1 MTTERAYWV
10 AWAQVKGVGS
20 VLLKRLHSHFG
31 SLAAAWQAEESA
43 LLEVEGVGLL
53 LASQMSDYRQQVD
66 PDQCLGAWEE
76 KGANFWT
83 PADPD
88 YPALLFEITDPPPLL
103 YYKGRTELA
112 QAVQTM
118 PSVAIVGTRDPSDY
132 GQHWTRRL
140 VQQLASHDV
149 IVVSGL
155 ASGIDRYA
163 HSQALDSHG
172 LTIAVL
178 GTGVDRSYPWSN
190 SALQARIAK
199 EGLLLSE
206 HPNDTPPDRAHF
218 PRRNR
223 IIAGLSRATVVTEA
237 PLRSGALITARLAN
251 DYGREV
257 YALPGSL
264 DNPASLGCLD
274 LIRQGAQMIWDDT
287 TLIKDL
293 GQIPQLDVPPTQLST
308 STPKNP
314 SSSETSSKKS
324 SGKAAGKTPQKTA
337 APQGSP
343 SPRPAPADLSPDLA
357 TVLAA
362 IPPDP
367 ITLDHLVQSLNRPTG
382 DILSSLLHLELEGL
396 VTQTP
401 PGSQTYQRC

>member
-1 MTTERAYWV
+1 
-10 AWAQVKGVGS
+10 
-20 VLLKRLHSHFG
+20 
-31 SLAAAWQAEESA
+31 
-43 LLEVEGVGLL
+43 
-53 LASQMSDYRQQVD
+53 
-66 PDQCLGAWEE
+66 
-76 KGANFWT
+76 
-83 PADPD
+83 
-88 YPALLFEITDPPPLL
+88 
-103 YYKGRTELA
+103 
-112 QAVQTM
+112 M
-118 PSVAIVGTRDPSDY
+118 PSVAIVGTREPSDY
-132 GQHWTRRL
+132 GQRWTRRL
-140 VQQLASHDV
+140 VQQLVSHDV

-155 ASGIDRYA
+155 ASGIDRHA
-163 HSQALDSHG
+163 HGQALDSQG

-178 GTGVDRSYPWSN
+178 GTGVDRSYPWN
-190 SALQARIAK
+190 NRALQDRIAQ

-206 HPNDTPPDRAHF
+206 HPNDTPPDRTHF

-287 TLIKDL
+287 TLIRDL
-293 GQIPQLDVPPTQLST
+293 GQIPQLDAPPLQALS
-308 STPKNP
+308 SR
-314 SSSETSSKKS
+314 
-324 SGKAAGKTPQKTA
+324 
-337 APQGSP
+337 APAVFPPSP
-343 SPRPAPADLSPDLA
+343 SPAPANLSPDLA

-362 IPPDP
+362 ITPEP
-367 ITLDHLVQSLNRPTG
+367 ITLDYLVQSLHWPTG

-396 VTQTP
+396 IAQTP

>member
-10 AWAQVKGVGS
+10 AWAEAKGVGS

-31 SLAAAWQAEESA
+31 SLAAAWQADDGA
-43 LLEVEGVGLL
+43 LLEVEGIGIL
-53 LASQMSDYRQQVD
+53 LASQLADYRQRVD
-66 PDQCLGAWEE
+66 PDKLLGQWEE
-76 KGANFWT
+76 NGANFWT

-118 PSVAIVGTRDPSDY
+118 PSVGIVGTRDPSDY
-132 GQHWTRRL
+132 GQRWTRRI
-140 VQQLASHDV
+140 VQQLARHDV

-155 ASGIDRYA
+155 ASGIDRCA
-163 HSQALDSHG
+163 HSQALDSKG

-190 SALQARIAK
+190 QALQARIAE

-206 HPNDTPPDRAHF
+206 HPNDTPPDRTHF

-287 TLIKDL
+287 TLIRDL
-293 GQIPQLDVPPTQLST
+293 GQIPQLDAPPTQATANKESST
-308 STPKNP
+308 SGKT
-314 SSSETSSKKS
+314 
-324 SGKAAGKTPQKTA
+324 SGKTSRKTA
-337 APQGSP
+337 PPQGSP

-357 TVLAA
+357 AVLAA
-362 IPPDP
+362 ITPAP
-367 ITLDHLVQSLNRPTG
+367 ITLDHLVQRLNRPTG
-382 DILSSLLHLELEGL
+382 EILSNLLHLELEGL

-401 PGSQTYQRC
+401 PGSHRYQRC

>member
-10 AWAQVKGVGS
+10 AWAQAKGLGS

-31 SLAAAWQAEESA
+31 SLATAWQAAESA
-43 LLEVEGVGLL
+43 LLEVEGIGLL
-53 LASQMSDYRQQVD
+53 LAAQLSDYRQQVN
-66 PDQCLGAWEE
+66 PDECLSHYQEQ
-76 KGANFWT
+76 GANFWT

-88 YPALLFEITDPPPLL
+88 YPALLYEITDPPPML

-118 PSVAIVGTRDPSDY
+118 PSVAIVGTREPSDY
-132 GQHWTRRL
+132 GQRWTRRI
-140 VQQLASHDV
+140 VQQLARHDV

-155 ASGIDRYA
+155 ASGIDRHA
-163 HSQALDSHG
+163 HGQALDSQG

-178 GTGVDRSYPWSN
+178 GTGVDRSYPWTN
-190 SALQARIAK
+190 RALQARIAQ

-206 HPNDTPPDRAHF
+206 HPNDTPPDRIHF

-223 IIAGLSRATVVTEA
+223 IIAGLSRVTVVTEA

-293 GQIPQLDVPPTQLST
+293 GRIPHLDGSLFQAP
-308 STPKNP
+308 
-314 SSSETSSKKS
+314 
-324 SGKAAGKTPQKTA
+324 TA
-337 APQGSP
+337 APGAARSSP
-343 SPRPAPADLSPDLA
+343 PPAPAAPRPAPAHLSPDLA
-357 TVLAA
+357 AVLSAVTVE
-362 IPPDP
+362 PT
-367 ITLDHLVQSLNRPTG
+367 TLDYLVQSLNRPTG
-382 DILSSLLHLELEGL
+382 EILSSLLHLELEGL

-401 PGSQTYQRC
+401 PGSHRYQRC

>member
-1 MTTERAYWV
+1 LTTERAYWV
-10 AWAQVKGVGS
+10 AWSQAKGLGS

-31 SLAAAWQAEESA
+31 SLATAWQAEESA
-43 LLEVEGVGLL
+43 LLEVEGIGLL
-53 LASQMSDYRQQVD
+53 LVAQLSEHRQQVN
-66 PDQCLGAWEE
+66 PDDCLAHHEE
-76 KGANFWT
+76 QGANFWT

-88 YPALLFEITDPPPLL
+88 YPALLYEITDPPPLL

-118 PSVAIVGTRDPSDY
+118 PSVAIVGTREPSDY
-132 GQHWTRRL
+132 GQSWTRRI

-163 HSQALDSHG
+163 HSQALDSQG

-178 GTGVDRSYPWSN
+178 GTGVDRSYPWN
-190 SALQARIAK
+190 NRALQDRMAK

-206 HPNDTPPDRAHF
+206 HPNDTPPDRTHF

-287 TLIKDL
+287 TLIRDL
-293 GQIPQLDVPPTQLST
+293 GQIPQLDAPPLPAQPST
-308 STPKNP
+308 APMASGSST
-314 SSSETSSKKS
+314 
-324 SGKAAGKTPQKTA
+324 AQR
-337 APQGSP
+337 SP
-343 SPRPAPADLSPDLA
+343 LPTPAPADLSPDLA

-362 IPPDP
+362 VTTDP
-367 ITLDHLVQSLNRPTG
+367 VTLDYLVQSLNRPTG

>member
-10 AWAQVKGVGS
+10 AWAQAKGLGS

-43 LLEVEGVGLL
+43 LLEIEGIGLL
-53 LASQMSDYRQQVD
+53 LAAQLSDYRQRVN
-66 PDQCLGAWEE
+66 PDDCLGHWQDQ
-76 KGANFWT
+76 GANFWT

-88 YPALLFEITDPPPLL
+88 YPALLYEITDPPPML

-118 PSVAIVGTRDPSDY
+118 PSVAIVGTREPSDY
-132 GQHWTRRL
+132 GQGWTRRI
-140 VQQLASHDV
+140 VQQLVSHDV

-155 ASGIDRYA
+155 ASGIDRHA
-163 HSQALDSHG
+163 HSQALDSNG

-178 GTGVDRSYPWSN
+178 GTGVERSYPWTN
-190 SALQARIAK
+190 RALQARIAQ

-206 HPNDTPPDRAHF
+206 HPNPTPPDRMHF

-223 IIAGLSRATVVTEA
+223 IIAGLSRVTVVTEA

-293 GQIPQLDVPPTQLST
+293 GRIPHLDGPLFQAPASPPG
-308 STPKNP
+308 P
-314 SSSETSSKKS
+314 SRSSPPPDP
-324 SGKAAGKTPQKTA
+324 AA
-337 APQGSP
+337 
-343 SPRPAPADLSPDLA
+343 PRPAPAHLAPDLVA
-357 TVLAA
+357 VLSAVTVE
-362 IPPDP
+362 P
-367 ITLDHLVQSLNRPTG
+367 ITLDALVQSLNRPTG
-382 DILSSLLHLELEGL
+382 EILSSLLHLELEGL

-401 PGSQTYQRC
+401 PGSHRYQRC